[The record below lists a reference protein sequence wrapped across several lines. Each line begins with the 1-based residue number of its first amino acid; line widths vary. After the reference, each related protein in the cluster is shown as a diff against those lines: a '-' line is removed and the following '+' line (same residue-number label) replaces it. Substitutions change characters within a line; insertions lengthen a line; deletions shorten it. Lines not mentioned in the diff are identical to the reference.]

1 MGVFVAQVR
10 PRWSDMDAYGH
21 VNHANTVTLLEEARV
36 ALAFTEA
43 ARQGLVDMSRGMVV
57 VKLAVDYRVPLV
69 FDGGS
74 VDIEMAVR
82 DLKASSFVL
91 DYSVRTGGN
100 GSSTVAV
107 TAETLICAYDV
118 NETRPRRLTDAE
130 RDFLASWHSGGARG

>member
-1 MGVFVAQVR
+1 
-10 PRWSDMDAYGH
+10 MDAYGH

-36 ALAFTEA
+36 ALVFTEA

-69 FDGGS
+69 FDGRA
-74 VDIEMAVR
+74 VDIEMSVR
-82 DLKASSFVL
+82 DLKASSFML
-91 DYSVRTGGN
+91 DYAVRTGGN

-118 NETRPRRLTDAE
+118 EETRPRRLAAPE
-130 RDFLASWHSGGARG
+130 QVFLPNCHSGGAQG